1 MDVLQIDLSEYSDR
15 FSVQGMHLNKNV
27 NFIFG
32 RNGTGKSTITKQ
44 IKTQFEDHYD
54 VRIFQDFEGITG
66 ENKRLDAIALG
77 KENTEIQGK
86 LDNLDVEIR
95 KITSEI
101 SQPKIGETV
110 ENLYTTKQKTQ
121 KDLSDQNTKIKN
133 FYTKTAST
141 IRGMQNP
148 SIASPNYKSP
158 NLQREISKG
167 KILSEEELKKNREI
181 IKSERKPKISSIN
194 FPNLYLESY
203 LKATNEILDK
213 KVSQPQSIPEL
224 IDEPKNQSFV
234 KEGMQ
239 LHKHEVGEKCI
250 FCGNEISEIRW
261 EQLSGFFNDEV
272 AQLNKRIEK
281 GVETT
286 REGLEYIET
295 LQQLDPIDFY
305 SEFRERVLE
314 INLKI
319 SKTQAECREFLL
331 TLQSAIKDKY
341 NSLFISCDAL
351 SLTIPDG
358 FFEIEKRVEA
368 LINDSNN
375 YSEQLDIK
383 QSNATDNLR
392 YHEIKVALDEFNYSI
407 ECEKYSGLKS
417 EFDIASENL
426 VRRYQE
432 LEDKRQ
438 ERSNLIL
445 ETRDERKIADKI
457 NVALRKMGVS
467 SFSLELIEDDEG
479 QKGQYKIRGYGD
491 LNGGQGQLRT
501 IHELSKGEKNIIA
514 FLYFIFSIEATPTSN
529 PKIIVLDDPMTSND
543 DSLQYL
549 MIAEIKELFE
559 SFKETNNCA
568 ILLTHN
574 VHFYLNTQLRYP
586 LTSTYNYSKHIGHF
600 HFLTSNNRTVI
611 KTVNTANE
619 DFKTNY
625 EMIWKEL
632 RFLYDHSQADL
643 MLGCCRRICENYK
656 EFTCKKEFYEGNDAA
671 KKLFDVNQHSMYD
684 MEAEPNG
691 KTKEEIIDVLEN
703 LFLQNDA
710 KDHFDTYWGVEE
722 QNS

>member
-1 MDVLQIDLSEYSDR
+1 
-15 FSVQGMHLNKNV
+15 
-27 NFIFG
+27 
-32 RNGTGKSTITKQ
+32 
-44 IKTQFEDHYD
+44 
-54 VRIFQDFEGITG
+54 
-66 ENKRLDAIALG
+66 
-77 KENTEIQGK
+77 
-86 LDNLDVEIR
+86 
-95 KITSEI
+95 
-101 SQPKIGETV
+101 
-110 ENLYTTKQKTQ
+110 
-121 KDLSDQNTKIKN
+121 
-133 FYTKTAST
+133 
-141 IRGMQNP
+141 
-148 SIASPNYKSP
+148 
-158 NLQREISKG
+158 
-167 KILSEEELKKNREI
+167 
-181 IKSERKPKISSIN
+181 
-194 FPNLYLESY
+194 
-203 LKATNEILDK
+203 
-213 KVSQPQSIPEL
+213 
-224 IDEPKNQSFV
+224 
-234 KEGMQ
+234 MQ

-286 REGLEYIET
+286 RKGLEYIET

-457 NVALRKMGVS
+457 NVTLRKMGVS

-479 QKGQYKIRGYGD
+479 QKGQYKIREYGD

-549 MIAEIKELFE
+549 MIAEIKELYE

-574 VHFYLNTQLRYP
+574 VHFYLNT
-586 LTSTYNYSKHIGHF
+586 
-600 HFLTSNNRTVI
+600 
-611 KTVNTANE
+611 
-619 DFKTNY
+619 
-625 EMIWKEL
+625 
-632 RFLYDHSQADL
+632 
-643 MLGCCRRICENYK
+643 
-656 EFTCKKEFYEGNDAA
+656 
-671 KKLFDVNQHSMYD
+671 
-684 MEAEPNG
+684 
-691 KTKEEIIDVLEN
+691 
-703 LFLQNDA
+703 
-710 KDHFDTYWGVEE
+710 
-722 QNS
+722 